1 MKNSISKMRP
11 QLISEWSKKN
21 YPIMPDEVPYG
32 SNKQYW
38 WIGPCGHEW
47 QTSAKARS
55 AGEKCPICSNT
66 RIIPGIN
73 DLHTLRPKLCE
84 EWSDKNKPLEPT
96 MVSLATH
103 KKVIWKCK
111 LGHEWNASVKSRTLN
126 GTGCPY
132 CSHNAVLHGFNDL
145 ATLFPE
151 VAAEW
156 SDRNLPLLPS
166 QVTPFKNKKA
176 WWKCSNGHEW
186 YTLISTR
193 SGGSKCPYCS
203 GIITLKG
210 FNDFK
215 TLYPDLAAEWSDK
228 NGDLKPDQIN
238 EKSTKNVWWT
248 CKKCGNV
255 WKGVV
260 KSRVNGRKCP
270 VCSER
275 EVLAGYNDLVTT
287 DPQIVMEW
295 NRTMNAEVAPSRVS
309 RNSLRPVWWKCAL
322 GHTWKDRICSRTIDK
337 APCPTCEAE
346 FRRMLPQLMLL
357 R

>member
-1 MKNSISKMRP
+1 MKNSISEMRP

-55 AGEKCPICSNT
+55 DGEKCPICSNT

-73 DLHTLRPKLCE
+73 DLHTLRPELCE
-84 EWSDKNKPLEPT
+84 EWSDKNKHLDPT

-111 LGHEWNASVKSRTLN
+111 LGHEWTASVKSRTLN

-132 CSHNAVLHGFNDL
+132 CSHNAVLPGFNDL

-156 SDRNLPLLPS
+156 SDRNLPFLPS

-176 WWKCSNGHEW
+176 WWRCSNGHEW

-210 FNDFK
+210 FNGYR
-215 TLYPDLAAEWSDK
+215 TYL
-228 NGDLKPDQIN
+228 Q
-238 EKSTKNVWWT
+238 
-248 CKKCGNV
+248 KK
-255 WKGVV
+255 
-260 KSRVNGRKCP
+260 
-270 VCSER
+270 
-275 EVLAGYNDLVTT
+275 
-287 DPQIVMEW
+287 
-295 NRTMNAEVAPSRVS
+295 
-309 RNSLRPVWWKCAL
+309 
-322 GHTWKDRICSRTIDK
+322 
-337 APCPTCEAE
+337 
-346 FRRMLPQLMLL
+346 
-357 R
+357 